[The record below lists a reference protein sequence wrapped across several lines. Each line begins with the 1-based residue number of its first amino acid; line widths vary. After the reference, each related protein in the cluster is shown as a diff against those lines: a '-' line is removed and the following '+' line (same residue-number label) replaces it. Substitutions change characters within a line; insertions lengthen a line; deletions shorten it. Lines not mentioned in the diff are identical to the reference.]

1 MSAVATPPRPAA
13 PVRPERVRPGGA
25 RLRTLGQKLDSV
37 WEDLRADGAAKCPL
51 CGGAM
56 ELRVGAGSCRHCGS
70 ELT

>member
-1 MSAVATPPRPAA
+1 M
-13 PVRPERVRPGGA
+13 
-25 RLRTLGQKLDSV
+25 RTLGQKLDSV